1 MRYEYLHPR
10 DELVLTMQRIYRYK
24 MTTTSGGNL
33 SILDENGDMWIT
45 PTGVDKG
52 TLTPNDIVCIRAD
65 GRIEG
70 LHKPSS
76 EYPFHKAVY
85 AARRDLRAV
94 VHAHPMALV
103 AFSIAHKVPDTHLF
117 HQAWRSNGAVAFAP
131 YGTPGSEDL
140 GVKIAQKFEEGFD
153 SVILEN
159 HGVCCGGGTLQ
170 EAFQKFETL
179 EVCCKVLIKAHT
191 IGEPKYLTDQ
201 QLQLQSKSD
210 VPIDSFEYDPT
221 MMSIREKDLRNQ
233 ICKFVERGY
242 RQGLLTTTTGTF
254 SARIDNEKFLI
265 TPYPLDRHSVLPE
278 DLVMIRK
285 GKKEFGKHAS
295 RAVFSHKAIYDA
307 HPNVGAIINA
317 CPVNAMAFGVCHRA
331 IDTYTI
337 PESYVFVREVSL
349 LPFETVFNDFAVLA
363 ETLTLQSP
371 AAVLCNNGVMVV
383 GESVLS
389 AFDKL
394 EVLEHS
400 AEATLDAQPI
410 GGHVAMSQ
418 QIIDDLIEA
427 FHLERKAP
435 RSTAPRRRGKN
446 HPR

>member
-33 SILDENGDMWIT
+33 SILDENGDIWIT

-52 TLTPNDIVCIRAD
+52 TLTPNDIMCVRAS
-65 GRIEG
+65 GKIEG
-70 LHKPSS
+70 LHRPSS
-76 EYPFHKAVY
+76 EWPFHKAIY
-85 AARRDLRAV
+85 AVRRDIKAV

-103 AFSIAHKVPDTHLF
+103 AFSIAHKVPDTRLF
-117 HQAWRSNGAVAFAP
+117 HQAWRSNGAVGFAP
-131 YGTPGSEDL
+131 YGVPGSADL
-140 GVKIAQKFEEGFD
+140 GDKIAQKYAEGFD

-159 HGVCCGGGTLQ
+159 HGVCCGGRTLQ
-170 EAFQKFETL
+170 EAFQRFETL
-179 EVCCKVLIKAHT
+179 ETCCKVLIKAST

-201 QLQLQSKSD
+201 QIQLQGKSD
-210 VPIDSFEYDPT
+210 VLIDSFEYDPT
-221 MMSIREKDLRNQ
+221 MMSIREKELRNQ
-233 ICKFVERGY
+233 LCKFIERGY

-254 SARIDNEKFLI
+254 SARIDSEKFLI
-265 TPYPLDRHSVLPE
+265 TPYPMDRYSVLPE

-285 GKKEFGKHAS
+285 GKKEFGKHPS
-295 RAVFSHKAIYDA
+295 RAVFAHKAVYDA
-307 HPNVGAIINA
+307 QPGVMAIVNA
-317 CPVNAMAFGVCHRA
+317 SPINAMAFSVCHRP

-337 PESYVFVREVSL
+337 PESYIFVRKVGL
-349 LPFETVFNDFAVLA
+349 LPFETSFNDYATLSR
-363 ETLTLQSP
+363 TLTLSSP

-383 GESVLS
+383 GDSVLA

-400 AEATLDAQPI
+400 AEAVLDSQPI

-418 QIIDDLIEA
+418 KIIDELSQA
-427 FHLERKAP
+427 FRLV
-435 RSTAPRRRGKN
+435 
-446 HPR
+446 